1 MSRGL
6 GDVYKRQRLHHI
18 NMKARDYIKQKFQ
31 TFGINLSEA
40 DLLDMCLNSK
50 ISGEDEMN
58 EDNRMR
64 VSVAIAKFIPSL
76 LLRATS
82 ISESGFS
89 MSWNIQGIKDYYTVL
104 CREYDLPNALGNR
117 IKVLDIADYL

>member
-1 MSRGL
+1 MT
-6 GDVYKRQRLHHI
+6 V
-18 NMKARDYIKQKFQ
+18 NDYILQKFQ
-31 TFGINLSEA
+31 TFSVNLSEA
-40 DLLDMCLNSK
+40 DLFDICLNAK

-58 EDNRMR
+58 QDCYDR

-89 MSWNIQGIKDYYTVL
+89 MSWNIQGIKDYYSFL
-104 CREYDLPNALGNR
+104 CKQYGLKDELGNKP
-117 IKVLDIADYL
+117 KVTFL

>member
-1 MSRGL
+1 MTVNEYIS
-6 GDVYKRQRLHHI
+6 QR
-18 NMKARDYIKQKFQ
+18 FQ
-31 TFGINLSEA
+31 TFGIQLSEA

-58 EDNRMR
+58 QNCYDR
-64 VSVAIAKFIPSL
+64 VSVAMAKFIPSL

-89 MSWNIQGIKDYYTVL
+89 MSWDLEGIKQYYSFL
-104 CREYDLPNALGNR
+104 CKMYGLKDELSNKP
-117 IKVLDIADYL
+117 KVTFL

>member
-1 MSRGL
+1 MT
-6 GDVYKRQRLHHI
+6 V
-18 NMKARDYIKQKFQ
+18 NDYILQKFQ
-31 TFGINLSEA
+31 TFGVNLSEA
-40 DLLDMCLNSK
+40 DLFDICLNAK

-58 EDNRMR
+58 QDCYDR

-89 MSWNIQGIKDYYTVL
+89 MSWDIQGIKDYYSFL
-104 CREYDLPNALGNR
+104 CKQYGLKDELGNKL
-117 IKVLDIADYL
+117 KVTFL

>member
-1 MSRGL
+1 
-6 GDVYKRQRLHHI
+6 
-18 NMKARDYIKQKFQ
+18 MKARDYIKQKFQ

-89 MSWNIQGIKDYYTVL
+89 MSWNIQGIKDYYSFL
-104 CREYDLPNALGNR
+104 CKKHGLKDELNTNKP
-117 IKVLDIADYL
+117 KVSFR

>member
-1 MSRGL
+1 MTVA
-6 GDVYKRQRLHHI
+6 DFI
-18 NMKARDYIKQKFQ
+18 IQKLQ
-31 TFGINLSEA
+31 TFGIQLSEA

-50 ISGEDEMN
+50 ISGENEVN
-58 EDNRMR
+58 EDNCMR

-89 MSWNIQGIKDYYTVL
+89 MSWNIQGIKDYYSFL
-104 CREYDLPNALGNR
+104 CKQYGLRDELSNKP
-117 IKVLDIADYL
+117 KVTFL

>member
-1 MSRGL
+1 MT
-6 GDVYKRQRLHHI
+6 V
-18 NMKARDYIKQKFQ
+18 NEYISQKFQ
-31 TFGINLSEA
+31 SFGINLSEA
-40 DLLDMCLNSK
+40 DLLDMCLNAN

-58 EDNRMR
+58 KDCHGR

-89 MSWNIQGIKDYYTVL
+89 MSWDIKGVKDYYSYL
-104 CREYDLPNALGNR
+104 C
-117 IKVLDIADYL
+117 KF

>member
-1 MSRGL
+1 MT
-6 GDVYKRQRLHHI
+6 V
-18 NMKARDYIKQKFQ
+18 NEYISKKFQ
-31 TFGINLSEA
+31 SFGIQLSGA
-40 DLLDMCLNSK
+40 DLLDMCMNAK

-58 EDNRMR
+58 EDCYGR

-89 MSWNIQGIKDYYTVL
+89 MSWDIKGIKDYYSFL
-104 CREYDLPNALGNR
+104 CKQYGLKDELSNKP
-117 IKVLDIADYL
+117 KVTFL

>member
-1 MSRGL
+1 
-6 GDVYKRQRLHHI
+6 
-18 NMKARDYIKQKFQ
+18 MKARDYIKQKFQ

-89 MSWNIQGIKDYYTVL
+89 MSWNIQGIKDYL
-104 CREYDLPNALGNR
+104 SL
-117 IKVLDIADYL
+117 IHI

>member
-1 MSRGL
+1 MTL
-6 GDVYKRQRLHHI
+6 
-18 NMKARDYIKQKFQ
+18 NDYIQQRFQ
-31 TFGINLSEA
+31 TFGIQLSET
-40 DLLDMCLNSK
+40 DLLDMCLNAK

-58 EDNRMR
+58 ADCYGR

-89 MSWNIQGIKDYYTVL
+89 MSWNIQGIKDYYSFL
-104 CREYDLPNALGNR
+104 CKEYGLKDELSDKPKCTFL
-117 IKVLDIADYL
+117 

>member
-1 MSRGL
+1 MT
-6 GDVYKRQRLHHI
+6 V
-18 NMKARDYIKQKFQ
+18 NDYINQKFQ
-31 TFGINLSEA
+31 SFGINLSDA
-40 DLLDMCLNSK
+40 DLLDMCLTSK

-58 EDNRMR
+58 EDCQTR

-89 MSWNIQGIKDYYTVL
+89 MSWNIQGIKDYYSFVCKKYGL
-104 CREYDLPNALGNR
+104 KDELSDNP
-117 IKVLDIADYL
+117 KVTFL

>member
-1 MSRGL
+1 MT
-6 GDVYKRQRLHHI
+6 V
-18 NMKARDYIKQKFQ
+18 NEYISQKFQ
-31 TFGINLSEA
+31 SFGIQLSEA
-40 DLLDMCLNSK
+40 DLLDMCLNAE

-58 EDNRMR
+58 VDCHGR

-89 MSWNIQGIKDYYTVL
+89 MSWDIKGIKDYYSWL
-104 CREYDLPNALGNR
+104 CKQYGLKDELSNKP
-117 IKVLDIADYL
+117 KVTFL